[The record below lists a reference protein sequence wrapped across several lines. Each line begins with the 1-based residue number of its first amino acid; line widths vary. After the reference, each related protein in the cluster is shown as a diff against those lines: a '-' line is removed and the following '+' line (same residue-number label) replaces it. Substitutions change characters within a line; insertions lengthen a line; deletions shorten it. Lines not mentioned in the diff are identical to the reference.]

1 VLLLDKPSGLTSNAA
16 LQAAKRLLAAR
27 KAGHGGT
34 LDPLASGLLPILF
47 GEATKFAAFLLDA
60 NKDYLARVMLGERT
74 TTGDAEGEVI
84 ERRPVAVSDDQIE
97 RALERFRGSILQV
110 PPVYS
115 AIKRGGQPLYRL
127 ARQGRPVEVEP
138 REVQVNRL
146 ELLARHDALLELRVV
161 CSKGTYIRSLADDI
175 GGALGTG
182 GCLAGL
188 RRTAT
193 GGFRIEEATGL
204 DALQEM
210 TPEQRD
216 RVLLPLDRLLAGMPR
231 VELDPGAARKFE
243 MGQTIAWPGL
253 RGGLCA
259 VYRPGAGGFVGVGE
273 ADGGGYL
280 RPRRLAAASD
290 GQDATG

>member
-16 LQAAKRLLAAR
+16 LQAARRLLTAR

-47 GEATKFAAFLLDA
+47 GEATKFAAYLLDA
-60 NKDYLARVMLGERT
+60 NKEYLARVLLGERT
-74 TTGDAEGEVI
+74 TTGDVEGEVI
-84 ERRPVAVSDDQIE
+84 DRRPVALSDDQIE
-97 RALERFRGSILQV
+97 RALERFRGNILQV

-127 ARQGRPVEVEP
+127 ARQGRAVAVEA
-138 REVQVNRL
+138 REIHVHRL
-146 ELLARHDALLELRVV
+146 ELVARHDAFLDLRVV

-175 GGALGTG
+175 GSALGTG

-210 TPEQRD
+210 APEQRD
-216 RVLLPLDRLLAGMPR
+216 RVLLPLDRLLAGMQR

-243 MGQTIAWPGL
+243 MGQTITWQGL
-253 RGGLCA
+253 QGGLCA

-273 ADGGGYL
+273 ADGGGRL
-280 RPRRLAAASD
+280 RPRRLSAASR